1 MIKIEVRYF
10 ATLRIDDKK
19 KETLEVQEDTSVE
32 TLLDQI
38 GVNLEDVAILLV
50 NGIRTP
56 PENKLKDGDILSL
69 FPPVG
74 GG

>member
-10 ATLRIDDKK
+10 ATLRKDGVK
-19 KETLEVQEDTSVE
+19 KEILRADEDTTAE
-32 TLLDQI
+32 ELIRNLDI
-38 GVNLEDVAILLV
+38 SMDDIAILLV
-50 NGIRTP
+50 NGVRSE
-56 PENKLKDGDILSL
+56 PETVLKEGDVISL

>member
-10 ATLRIDDKK
+10 ATLRRDGVK
-19 KETLEVQEDTSVE
+19 KEILSTNKDKTAEEL
-32 TLLDQI
+32 I
-38 GVNLEDVAILLV
+38 GDLGISMDDIAILLI
-50 NGIRTP
+50 NGVRSEPDTV
-56 PENKLKDGDILSL
+56 LKEGDVISM

>member
-10 ATLRIDDKK
+10 ATLRVDDKK
-19 KETLEVQEDTSVE
+19 KETLEVQEDRSVGE
-32 TLLDQI
+32 LLDQI
-38 GVNLEDVAILLV
+38 GVKLEDVAILLV
-50 NGIRTP
+50 NGRRTP
-56 PENKLKDGDILSL
+56 PENKLKEGDVISL

>member
-10 ATLRIDDKK
+10 ATLRKDGVK
-19 KETLEVQEDTSVE
+19 KEILSADEDTTAE
-32 TLLDQI
+32 ELIRDLDI
-38 GVNLEDVAILLV
+38 SMDDVAILLV
-50 NGIRTP
+50 NGVRSE
-56 PENKLKDGDILSL
+56 PETVLKEGDVISL

>member
-19 KETLEVQEDTSVE
+19 KETLEVQEDTSVK

-38 GVNLEDVAILLV
+38 GVSLEDVAILLV

-56 PENKLKDGDILSL
+56 PETKLKDGDTISL

>member
-56 PENKLKDGDILSL
+56 PENKLKDGDIVSL